1 MFYCIS
7 IHRKIRQN
15 PRSTLDRECGV
26 LAANLCPKSVFGEDT
41 LVNVSFEKQAD
52 GKLSGYIRIRSK
64 TRGIALQSWG
74 QDHLETEGRPLIGE
88 QA

>member
-1 MFYCIS
+1 MAL
-7 IHRKIRQN
+7 RKCLKHQDMAESQIDTGRRMWS
-15 PRSTLDRECGV
+15 PLY
-26 LAANLCPKSVFGEDT
+26 PKSVFGEDT

-74 QDHLETEGRPLIGE
+74 QDHLETEGRPLIGQ